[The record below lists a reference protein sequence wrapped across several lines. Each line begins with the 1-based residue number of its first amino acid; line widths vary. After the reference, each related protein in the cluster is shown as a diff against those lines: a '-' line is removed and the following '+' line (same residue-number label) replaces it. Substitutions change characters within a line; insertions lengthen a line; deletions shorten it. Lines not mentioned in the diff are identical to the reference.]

1 VADRQTWPTV
11 HTVRSEVTALT
22 AVPLPCWPH
31 VVPSGTACGTQ
42 EIFKALTV
50 LGSQFD
56 LSLTGWV
63 HKLCALSAHEP
74 QLDVVFDEKSL
85 PRSHRS
91 QRGGA
96 VNASGSSLA
105 AHTVHARLIWQ
116 ESLK

>member
-1 VADRQTWPTV
+1 M
-11 HTVRSEVTALT
+11 TALR
-22 AVPLPCWPH
+22 PCPCPAGH
-31 VVPSGTACGTQ
+31 TSVVPSGRHCVAGTQ